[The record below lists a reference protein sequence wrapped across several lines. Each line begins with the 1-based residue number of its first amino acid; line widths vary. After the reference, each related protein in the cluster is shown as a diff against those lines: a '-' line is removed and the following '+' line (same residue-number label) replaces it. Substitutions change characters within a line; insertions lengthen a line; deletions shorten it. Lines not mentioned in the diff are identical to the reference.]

1 VSREYVSKGAPVR
14 HIRSALTPAEWLCL
28 LKSRSALDVK
38 RMNDEAEL
46 PGWIGKALDPTP

>member
-1 VSREYVSKGAPVR
+1 MSREYVSKGAPVR
-14 HIRSALTPAEWLCL
+14 HIRFALTPAEWLSL
-28 LKSRSALDVK
+28 LESRSALDVK

>member
-1 VSREYVSKGAPVR
+1 MSREYVSKGAPVR

-46 PGWIGKALDPTP
+46 PGWIGKALEPTP